1 MKIIFLDID
10 GVLNYDLWYTSETYR
25 NIMSTSE
32 NFDLD
37 IDPINAKLINSICKK
52 TNAKIVITSDKRFD
66 WNDTLMQLKR
76 GGINI
81 DLIIDK
87 TPEILWERFRNYD
100 EGIEVEYDCIR
111 GNEIKRWLYTHPEV
125 KKYVIIDDILDFS
138 DEQLPFL
145 VKVNPHIGLT
155 DNNINEILKILND
168 E

>member
-1 MKIIFLDID
+1 MTKNVYIIGAGPAGLFAAHELITKKKNLKIFNMKIIFLDID

-25 NIMSTSE
+25 SIMSTSE

-52 TNAKIVITSDKRFD
+52 TNAKIVITSDKRID

-87 TPEILWERFRNYD
+87 LTRLRDLATQASNGTYGESSL
-100 EGIEVEYDCIR
+100 
-111 GNEIKRWLYTHPEV
+111 
-125 KKYVIIDDILDFS
+125 
-138 DEQLPFL
+138 
-145 VKVNPHIGLT
+145 KV
-155 DNNINEILKILND
+155 
-168 E
+168 